1 MLPGISVQ
9 YSSLRI
15 VGDLPL
21 ICHAWNGKTKKLM
34 VEEQQEKTI
43 KGKEPRRPVIEFADC
58 LYWVTEK
65 PNLDGLTD
73 EEAQEKLSKVIPQS
87 KFGFPATAFKSAAI
101 DGGVSQGIIEKS
113 DTVQQTFYVMGDLAE
128 IEGTP
133 PTIYESVTR
142 GKNGNAQITYRAKFE
157 TWATN
162 LNIRYNANVIS
173 VRQIINLFNAG
184 GFGNGVGD
192 YRIGEKGGKYGAF
205 HVEC

>member
-9 YSSLRI
+9 YFSLRI

-21 ICHAWNGKTKKLM
+21 ICHAWSGKTKKTM
-34 VEEQQEKTI
+34 IEGQQEKNT
-43 KGKEPRRPVIEFADC
+43 KGKEPRRPVVEFADC
-58 LYWVTEK
+58 LYWLTEK
-65 PNLDGLTD
+65 PNLKGLTD

-87 KFGFPATAFKSAAI
+87 KFGFPSTSFKSAAI
-101 DGGVSQGIIEKS
+101 VGGVSQRIIEKS
-113 DTVQQTFYVMGDLAE
+113 DTVQQTFYIIGDLVE
-128 IEGTP
+128 IEGN

-142 GKNGNAQITYRAKFE
+142 DKNGNAQITYRAKFE
-157 TWATN
+157 TWSTN
-162 LNIRYNANVIS
+162 LNIKYNANAIS
-173 VRQIINLFNAG
+173 DRQIINLLNAG